1 MYTPVSTSSHRRTN
15 RVNVPVYVCLPVC
28 VHTVRSKLYT
38 CVALQSHCWA
48 SIFSTGGT
56 FYSLSVI
63 ALSPPTATIY
73 PMLPL
78 EEGSLFEFP
87 HPMPTPTSPFFCV
100 FLCASVFWEGFSLSS
115 WRIWWVWVRDCCY
128 CGPAKPFETLY
139 MILVCTNKLDLTC
152 LQLHHSYV
160 CCLSARLVMFPG
172 FAIIC
177 SPLCLLKRSPGIYHE
192 VLIAM

>member
-48 SIFSTGGT
+48 SIFCTGGT

-87 HPMPTPTSPFFCV
+87 HPMPTPTSPFFV
-100 FLCASVFWEGFSLSS
+100 FFYVPVFFERGFPCLLGEFGESGSGTVAIVGQQNPLRHCIWYWSVQINLTW
-115 WRIWWVWVRDCCY
+115 
-128 CGPAKPFETLY
+128 
-139 MILVCTNKLDLTC
+139 LVCNCIIVTYAVCQPVSSCSQDL
-152 LQLHHSYV
+152 LLFV
-160 CCLSARLVMFPG
+160 PLSA
-172 FAIIC
+172 C
-177 SPLCLLKRSPGIYHE
+177 
-192 VLIAM
+192 